1 MRNFITS
8 IVFYHLDENAIITR
22 GSEARDRSPR
32 REKETSAVPSNITGK
47 NYDHKGGYK
56 SDTKVDDAIQT
67 GKAKKED
74 PVKQGLE
81 ELQRILPH
89 LGSPGEGKV

>member
-1 MRNFITS
+1 MFFQN
-8 IVFYHLDENAIITR
+8 LDENAIITR

-32 REKETSAVPSNITGK
+32 REKETSAMQSNSTSK
-47 NYDHKGGYK
+47 NYDNKAGYK
-56 SDTKVDDAIQT
+56 SDTKVDDTIQI
-67 GKAKKED
+67 GKTKKED

>member
-1 MRNFITS
+1 MIAYIMNFVHNDRLRT
-8 IVFYHLDENAIITR
+8 VHDE
-22 GSEARDRSPR
+22 
-32 REKETSAVPSNITGK
+32 
-47 NYDHKGGYK
+47 
-56 SDTKVDDAIQT
+56 IQT

>member
-1 MRNFITS
+1 MQ
-8 IVFYHLDENAIITR
+8 
-22 GSEARDRSPR
+22 
-32 REKETSAVPSNITGK
+32 SNSTGK
-47 NYDHKGGYK
+47 SYDNKAGYK

-89 LGSPGEGKV
+89 LGSPGEGKVWFSISTFSNVFLKRLYTG

>member
-1 MRNFITS
+1 MQSN
-8 IVFYHLDENAIITR
+8 
-22 GSEARDRSPR
+22 
-32 REKETSAVPSNITGK
+32 SASK
-47 NYDHKGGYK
+47 NYDNKAGYK
-56 SDTKVDDAIQT
+56 SDTKADDTIQT